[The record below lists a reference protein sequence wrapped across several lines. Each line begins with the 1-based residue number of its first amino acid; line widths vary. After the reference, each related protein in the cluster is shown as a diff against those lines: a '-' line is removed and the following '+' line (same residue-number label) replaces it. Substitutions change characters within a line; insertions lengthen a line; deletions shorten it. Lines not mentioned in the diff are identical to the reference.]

1 MVARYDGIVIDRGS
15 TVPPVQ
21 FRFSLDG
28 TGSEWRMTLLP
39 SRGDRISLS
48 TENDT
53 LTASVATVDG
63 ETKTTVTWA
72 RTVEQSRL
80 IPRGALTSYELEQIE
95 PGGGQRLWLEGTIK
109 GEGGLNDD

>member
-15 TVPPVQ
+15 TVPAVQ
-21 FRFSLDG
+21 FRFPIDG
-28 TGSEWRMTLLP
+28 TGSEWRLTLQP
-39 SRGDRISLS
+39 SRGTRIELT
-48 TENDT
+48 TEDDT
-53 LTASVATVDG
+53 LTASVATVGD

-80 IPRGALTSYELEQIE
+80 IPSGALTSYELEQIE
-95 PGGGQRLWLEGTIK
+95 PGGGQRLWLEGIIK